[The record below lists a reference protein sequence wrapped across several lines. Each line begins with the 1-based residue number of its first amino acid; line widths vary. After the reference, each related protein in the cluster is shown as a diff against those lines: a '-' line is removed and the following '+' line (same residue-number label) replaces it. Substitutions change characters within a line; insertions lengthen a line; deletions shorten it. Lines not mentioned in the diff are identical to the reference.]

1 MKLHVSMK
9 TELRIFQKVKA
20 KVQSLYNILKLHTF
34 EKKIGRKLALPVIDY
49 LTFALLKHEGQI
61 TTKKKL
67 WETFELENRCSYKTL
82 VVNINRWYFLALII
96 ISLLLK
102 FNRSV
107 SHPLKHTDSTDI
119 PVCLNKNARYHKTMA
134 GLSAWDHNGKGH
146 FYGLKLHL
154 TADLEK
160 RILAIKIAS
169 ADKDERQVFIPLNKD
184 LYGLFVCDAGYVSQE
199 LEETFR
205 IEGQRRILIA
215 PRKNM
220 NKLATYLDLLIYNTR
235 MTIELNFRNLKMFY
249 GFITSFP
256 RSVDGYLSNYAYSLL
271 AYMIA

>member
-9 TELRIFQKVKA
+9 TELQIFQKVKA

-154 TADLEK
+154 TA
-160 RILAIKIAS
+160 ILAIKIAS

>member
-1 MKLHVSMK
+1 MKLNVFMK
-9 TELRIFQKVKA
+9 TELKIFQQLKA

-34 EKKIGRKLALPVIDY
+34 EKKLGRKLALPVIDY
-49 LTFALLKHEGQI
+49 LCFALLKHEGQI

-67 WETFELENRCSYKTL
+67 WETFELESRCSYKTL
-82 VVNINRWYFLALII
+82 VVNINRWYFLALIA

-102 FNRSV
+102 YNRQQ
-107 SHPLKHTDSTDI
+107 SHQIKHTDSTDI

-134 GLSAWDHNGKGH
+134 GLASWDHNGKGY

-160 RILAIKIAS
+160 RILAIKFAS
-169 ADKDERQVFIPLNKD
+169 ADRDERDIFIPLNKD
-184 LYGLFVCDAGYVSQE
+184 LYGLFVCDAGYVSEE
-199 LEETFR
+199 LEEKFR

-220 NKLATYLDLLIYNTR
+220 KKLATYLDILIYHTR

-249 GFITSFP
+249 GLITSLP
-256 RSVDGYLSNYAYSLL
+256 RSVDGYLANYAYSLL